1 MMTKTKKSKKN
12 NKDKDMNPEL
22 LKELKQKLEDSKI
35 NLEDELK
42 SFATK
47 NEKGDDWNT
56 NFPAG
61 ENCDDV
67 ECEEDE
73 VEEYENLLPVEH
85 ALELKLRDVNNA
97 LEKIGNNTYG
107 KCETCGIGIEEER
120 LKALP
125 EAKTCNAHKV

>member
-1 MMTKTKKSKKN
+1 
-12 NKDKDMNPEL
+12 MNPEL
-22 LKELKQKLEDSKI
+22 LKELKKTLEENKIKLE
-35 NLEDELK
+35 EELK

-47 NEKGDDWNT
+47 NKVGDDWNV

-85 ALELKLRDVNNA
+85 ALELTLRDVNAA
-97 LEKIGNNTYG
+97 LERIEKDEYG
-107 KCETCGIGIEEER
+107 KCEICGIEIEEER
-120 LKALP
+120 LKAIP
-125 EAKTCNAHKV
+125 EAKTCTEHKV